1 MSSVNINEDY
11 VSIGKAALILD
22 LSSHTITRW
31 YKWWESEEFEKP
43 ADLYL
48 PPYVY
53 KDRRKTKF
61 FKKEDIAKL
70 EEFHTKITTTHL
82 GCMAEFNAVYQWG
95 KRGKRA
101 LSNKGQ
107 DHSQVK
113 NKMR

>member
-11 VSIGKAALILD
+11 VSIGQAALMLG
-22 LSSHTITRW
+22 LSHHTIVRW
-31 YKWWESEEFEKP
+31 YKWWESDDFEKP
-43 ADLYL
+43 EDLCL
-48 PPYVY
+48 PSYVY

-61 FKKEDIAKL
+61 FKKEDVEKL
-70 EEFHTKITTTHL
+70 REFHKKLTTTHI
-82 GCMAEFNAVYQWG
+82 GCMSEFNAVYQWG

-107 DHSQVK
+107 EYSSVR

>member
-31 YKWWESEEFEKP
+31 YKWWESDEFEKP

-48 PPYVY
+48 PPYVF

-61 FKKEDIAKL
+61 FKKEDIQKL

-107 DHSQVK
+107 DHSEVRG
-113 NKMR
+113 KMR